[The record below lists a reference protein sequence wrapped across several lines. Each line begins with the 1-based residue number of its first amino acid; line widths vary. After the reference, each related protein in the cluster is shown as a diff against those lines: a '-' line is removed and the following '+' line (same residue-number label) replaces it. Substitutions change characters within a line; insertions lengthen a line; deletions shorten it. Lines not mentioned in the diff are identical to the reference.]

1 MRTSLTAMETIVIES
16 KNPEDIKAVKE
27 FLKSLK
33 ISFKTS
39 SSISIEALERAN
51 TIAEG
56 FKEAKLIEAGEKEAK
71 SYSSFKEIMD
81 EL

>member
-1 MRTSLTAMETIVIES
+1 METIVIEP
-16 KNPEDIKAVKE
+16 KNPEEIKAIKG

-51 TIAEG
+51 RIAEG

-71 SYSSFKEIMD
+71 SYSSFKEMMD

>member
-1 MRTSLTAMETIVIES
+1 METIVIES

-39 SSISIEALERAN
+39 SSISIEGLERAN
-51 TIAEG
+51 RIAEG

>member
-1 MRTSLTAMETIVIES
+1 METIVIES
-16 KNPEDIKAVKE
+16 KNPEDIKAIKE

-39 SSISIEALERAN
+39 SSFSIETLERAN
-51 TIAEG
+51 TIVEG
-56 FKEAKLIEAGEKEAK
+56 FTEAKLIEAGEKHAK
-71 SYSSFKEIMD
+71 SYSSFKKMMD